1 MNFFGNNKE
10 NHSTSGTSI
19 KVKRQLSIDLN
30 LTKRKRGLS
39 LVSARPKEDQNVNS
53 SRVIKKD
60 QQIETTQRTKVQ
72 FPQCPFPTCNLKA
85 LSLLE

>member
-1 MNFFGNNKE
+1 MNFFGNSRE
-10 NHSTSGTSI
+10 NHSTSRTSI

-39 LVSARPKEDQNVNS
+39 LVSARAKEDQNVNS
-53 SRVIKKD
+53 SRAIKKD
-60 QQIETTQRTKVQ
+60 LQIETMQRTKVQ
-72 FPQCPFPTCNLKA
+72 FPHCTFPTCNLKA